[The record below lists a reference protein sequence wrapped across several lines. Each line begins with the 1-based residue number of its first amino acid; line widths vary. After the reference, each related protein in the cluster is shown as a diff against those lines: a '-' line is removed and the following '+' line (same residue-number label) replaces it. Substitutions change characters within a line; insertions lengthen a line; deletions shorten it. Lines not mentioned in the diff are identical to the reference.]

1 MLARKT
7 VSVKNIHPRATEDDI
22 KSHFETL
29 LEGGNP
35 VVGPMVPY
43 MKKKEVKGRIRLVR
57 RVATTVTFQGDYSR
71 EFKLHGSVLVPQ
83 CTMQGGK
90 AQTDIAVQKEFL
102 GLSPLQQHNKH
113 QFE

>member
-1 MLARKT
+1 MLTRKT

-22 KSHFETL
+22 KSHFKKL
-29 LEGGNP
+29 LESGNP

-57 RVATTVTFQGDYSR
+57 RIATTVTFEGVSSQ

-83 CTMQGGK
+83 CTVQGEN

-102 GLSPLQQHNKH
+102 GLSPLQQHDKH